1 MERLTKKLTDN
12 YYTYNCGTNEFIQG
26 GCGDYCNKLGKL
38 EDIEEEL
45 GIPLEVLFKALKDG
59 VYVKFEENKI
69 LKADIK
75 LYYNLCQN
83 EFKIRVVC
91 LEIGQYE
98 DFEWEDYLF
107 VKNYGV
113 TWWLEKPEEEIK
125 NEEEI

>member
-1 MERLTKKLTDN
+1 MERLTEKSKYGYRAKD
-12 YYTYNCGTNEFIQG
+12 
-26 GCGDYCNKLGKL
+26 GDYKFATQKLGKL

-45 GIPLEVLFKALKDG
+45 GVPLDVLFKALKDG
-59 VYVKFEENKI
+59 VYAKFEENKI

-83 EFKIRVVC
+83 EFKIRVIC

-107 VKNYGV
+107 VKDYGK
-113 TWWLEKPEEEIK
+113 TWSLTKEELE
-125 NEEEI
+125 